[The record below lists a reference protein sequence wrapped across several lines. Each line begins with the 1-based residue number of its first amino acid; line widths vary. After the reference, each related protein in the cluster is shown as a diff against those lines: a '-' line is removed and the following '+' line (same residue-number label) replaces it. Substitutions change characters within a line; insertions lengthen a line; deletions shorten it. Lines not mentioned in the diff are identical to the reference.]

1 LIRRAL
7 TKGVFLDLETVD
19 RGDLD
24 RSRLAASL
32 PHWDWHAWTGAE
44 EIAARIRRADV
55 VVTNKCLLDL
65 AALRG
70 ADSLRLVAVAA
81 TGTNNV
87 DLETARA
94 AGITVCN
101 IRDYCT
107 EAVAQ
112 HTVTLMLNLLTGQP
126 WYRDRVRH
134 GDWSESRQFC
144 LQDRPIRE
152 ARGLVFGV
160 IGYGSL
166 GRAVA
171 AKAASLGLEVL
182 VAERRGQPLRAGRSA
197 FEEVLRRADVLSIH
211 CPLSTATRNLIDREE
226 LRAMKPDAI
235 LINTARGG
243 IIDEQALAD
252 GLREGQIGGAGIDT
266 LSEEPPPRD
275 HPLLA
280 DDIPNLL
287 LTPHNAW
294 ASRSARQAA
303 LDQLATV
310 IEAFTAGEPI
320 HVVSGAAELTDRGRS
335 GA

>member
-1 LIRRAL
+1 VELA
-7 TKGVFLDLETVD
+7 KGVFLDLATVD

-24 RSRLAASL
+24 RGSLEASL
-32 PHWDWHAWTGAE
+32 PHWDWHASSREA
-44 EIAARIRRADV
+44 EIAGRIGAADV
-55 VVTNKCLLDL
+55 IVTNKCRLDR
-65 AALRG
+65 ALIEHAGR
-70 ADSLRLVAVAA
+70 LRLVALAA

-87 DLETARA
+87 DLDAARG

-107 EAVAQ
+107 ESLAQ
-112 HTVTLMLNLLTGQP
+112 HTMTLMLNLLTGQP

-134 GDWSESRQFC
+134 GDWSASRQFC
-144 LQDRPIRE
+144 LLDRPIRE

-171 AKAASLGLEVL
+171 AKAAALGLEVL
-182 VAERRGQPLRAGRSA
+182 VAEHRGQSPRSGRRP
-197 FEEVLRRADVLSIH
+197 FEDVLRRADVLSIH
-211 CPLSTATRNLIDREE
+211 CPLTEATRNLVGREE
-226 LRAMKPDAI
+226 LRQMKPDAI

-243 IIDEQALAD
+243 IVDEQALAD
-252 GLREGQIGGAGIDT
+252 GLRAGVIGGAGVDT
-266 LSEEPPPRD
+266 LTREPPPPD

-280 DDIPNLL
+280 ADIPNLL

-303 LDQLATV
+303 LDQLAA
-310 IEAFTAGEPI
+310 IIAGFATGRPVNV
-320 HVVSGAAELTDRGRS
+320 VVSGNEFTNPVSS

>member
-1 LIRRAL
+1 MRIDPA
-7 TKGVFLDLETVD
+7 KGVFLDLETVD

-24 RSRLAASL
+24 RGSLERSL
-32 PHWDWHAWTGAE
+32 PRWDWHDWTSGR
-44 EIAARIRRADV
+44 EIASRIGGADV
-55 VVTNKCLLDL
+55 VITNKCRLDRTL
-65 AALRG
+65 IEG
-70 ADSLRLVAVAA
+70 ADRLRLVALAA

-87 DLETARA
+87 DLEAARD
-94 AGITVCN
+94 AGVTVCN

-107 EAVAQ
+107 ESLAQ
-112 HTVTLMLNLLTGQP
+112 HTITLMLNLLTGQP
-126 WYRDRVRH
+126 WYGDRVRR
-134 GDWSESRQFC
+134 GDWSASRQFC

-152 ARGLVFGV
+152 ARGLAFGV

-171 AKAASLGLEVL
+171 AKAAALGLDVL
-182 VAERRGQPLRAGRSA
+182 VAERRGQAPRPGRLA

-211 CPLSTATRNLIDREE
+211 CPLDDTTRNLVGREE
-226 LRAMKPDAI
+226 LCAMKPDAI

-243 IIDEQALAD
+243 VVDERALAE
-252 GLREGQIGGAGIDT
+252 GLRAGEIGGAGIDT
-266 LSEEPPPRD
+266 LSQEPPPAD

-303 LDQLATV
+303 LDQLAAV
-310 IEAFTAGEPI
+310 VSAFGVGQPI
-320 HVVSGAAELTDRGRS
+320 NVVVSGNMPTAGGRS